1 MITTLTG
8 TVTYKGLDWLVL
20 EVQGVGF
27 KVNMPAEQIS
37 GLSGG
42 ITLYTHEVN
51 REDSHELFGF
61 FSIEALELFWNLIS
75 VSGVGPKVGQKIVTV
90 EAVDEV
96 KAKIMAGDL
105 GFLTGISGVG
115 KKTAQKIILE
125 LKGALA
131 EEVPSATLDQ
141 DALAAL
147 VNLGITR
154 REAEETLSQV
164 EAEDT
169 DERIRQALKL
179 FDK

>member
-8 TVTYKGLDWLVL
+8 TITHKGLDWIVL
-20 EVQGVGF
+20 EVAGVGYQI
-27 KVNMPAEQIS
+27 KLPTSEIS
-37 GLSGG
+37 GLSGQ
-42 ITLYTHEVN
+42 ITLYTHEVI
-51 REDSHELFGF
+51 RDDAHDLFGF
-61 FSIEALELFWNLIS
+61 FSIEALELFWKLVS
-75 VSGVGPKVGQKIVTV
+75 VSGVGPKVGQKIVTANAV
-90 EAVDEV
+90 EEV
-96 KAKIMAGDL
+96 KSKIMAGDL
-105 GFLTGISGVG
+105 SFLTNISGVG

-131 EEVPSATLDQ
+131 EETPTATLDQ

-154 REAEETLSQV
+154 REAEEMLAEV

-179 FDK
+179 FDR